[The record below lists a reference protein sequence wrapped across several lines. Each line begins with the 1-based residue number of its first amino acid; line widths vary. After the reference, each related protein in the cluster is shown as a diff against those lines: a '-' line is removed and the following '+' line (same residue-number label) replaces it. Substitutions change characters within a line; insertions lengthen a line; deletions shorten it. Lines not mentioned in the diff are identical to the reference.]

1 MFTTFSK
8 TMSDPSTRN
17 RMVAYTTQA
26 SASTSMK
33 GSSQARTPAR
43 CNRWAYVDIS
53 ISLGQRPGKRW
64 PNGKLVSGQECTHT
78 SMALP
83 AHARTRRARIP
94 LPGAPAR
101 FGAFCDRHRGRKIT
115 RTVQKY
121 PALREYTFYRGHR
134 LSTISPR
141 LRCSFLRR
149 VGRVASPPPPTPSH
163 THRHPCALFS
173 PTSNIPEAAVRSS
186 FSHTYFTLDT
196 CSQARQLV
204 CTLWC
209 SKFYR
214 PVRRLLLIESA
225 IHDYFTF

>member
-115 RTVQKY
+115 RTVQDT
-121 PALREYTFYRGHR
+121 PSTEDTVSAL
-134 LSTISPR
+134 SPR
-141 LRCSFLRR
+141 AC
-149 VGRVASPPPPTPSH
+149 VAHSYGGSAGSRLPPHPPPH
-163 THRHPCALFS
+163 THTGTRAHSFHQPQIWGTIGCAG
-173 PTSNIPEAAVRSS
+173 I
-186 FSHTYFTLDT
+186 TLPPKFVVWT
-196 CSQARQLV
+196 CAHQLG
-204 CTLWC
+204 
-209 SKFYR
+209 R
-214 PVRRLLLIESA
+214 P
-225 IHDYFTF
+225 D

>member
-115 RTVQKY
+115 RTVRMHLLQRTPSQHY
-121 PALREYTFYRGHR
+121 LPAPALLILTAGR
-134 LSTISPR
+134 P
-141 LRCSFLRR
+141 
-149 VGRVASPPPPTPSH
+149 GRVSPPTHPLTHTP
-163 THRHPCALFS
+163 A
-173 PTSNIPEAAVRSS
+173 
-186 FSHTYFTLDT
+186 
-196 CSQARQLV
+196 
-204 CTLWC
+204 
-209 SKFYR
+209 
-214 PVRRLLLIESA
+214 PVRTLFTNLKYTRSGGEIIFLAYVLYIRYLLSSTPIGVYTLV
-225 IHDYFTF
+225 F